1 MDVVLS
7 NAECRAAAYVGLNR
21 RLDAMRDGR
30 VEVYGSAAPGG
41 FWNVDIEAA
50 AAELA
55 VAKALGVFWAA
66 CDTPEEDRGGDV
78 GPGVQVR
85 HTQYPNGSLIV
96 HDRDADDHRFVL
108 VTGAM
113 PTFRIAGWLHGHAAK
128 VAAHWK
134 ADAPRPAFFVPQSA
148 LMVFVPR

>member
-30 VEVYGSAAPGG
+30 VEVYGSAAHGG

-55 VAKALGVFWAA
+55 VAKALGTFWAA
-66 CDTPEEDRGGDV
+66 ADTPDEDRAGDV

-85 HTQYPNGSLIV
+85 HTQHLNGSLIV

-108 VTGAM
+108 VDGAM
-113 PTFRIAGWLHGHAAK
+113 PMFRIAGWAWGRDAKHAD
-128 VAAHWK
+128 HWR
-134 ADAPRPAFFVPQSA
+134 ADMPRPAFFMPQSA
-148 LMVFVPR
+148 LTAMSS